1 MRARH
6 EAEVRRQKEAE
17 QVKVQEANENI
28 RKDQEEHEKELLELK
43 QREQAEKAKNDM
55 IAAKKAYEEANEL
68 QRLQRQLAYETSKEQ
83 YEIWLHRRAMME
95 RAARLRKL
103 ERLHTQSHE
112 EQERLKTE
120 MEAKLREAKRRQVE
134 EARKAAEDAARK
146 LAEE

>member
-1 MRARH
+1 
-6 EAEVRRQKEAE
+6 
-17 QVKVQEANENI
+17 
-28 RKDQEEHEKELLELK
+28 
-43 QREQAEKAKNDM
+43 M

-134 EARKAAEDAARK
+134 EARKAAEEAREEIEEAAEKAREVRQRTEDARQRAAVKAAVEKAILDQQELIKAKEAADERQ
-146 LAEE
+146 EQIEQ